1 MNSFSHHDANTEKA
15 IIAII
20 RRGWCNII
28 LFSQPNLVI
37 TINQIDWP
45 FGFGQIKTFSLYIMC
60 KQPH

>member
-1 MNSFSHHDANTEKA
+1 MDSFSHHDANKEIA

-45 FGFGQIKTFSLYIMC
+45 FGFGQIKTIF
-60 KQPH
+60 HTE